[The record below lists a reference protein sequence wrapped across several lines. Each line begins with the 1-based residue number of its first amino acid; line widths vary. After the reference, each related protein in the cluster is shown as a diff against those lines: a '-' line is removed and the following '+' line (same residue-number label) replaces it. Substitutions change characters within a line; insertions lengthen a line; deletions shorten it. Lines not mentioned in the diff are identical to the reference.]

1 MILAV
6 TAWASIVSAPAAPA
20 VRVVPAEAVLPG
32 LYAEQRLIV
41 LEQDAGKV
49 RDVTAEAKFEV
60 KGPFAVEEGVVR
72 ARSSGNGSIIVRYG
86 RQQREVRVSVSE
98 ETVSNFSAT
107 VQPVLAKGGCAARA
121 CHGAEG
127 GQAGFALTLFN
138 VDPSADARAI
148 AADGHRVNVGA
159 PEKSLVLLKP
169 TASVTHGGGRRF
181 SPDSAAARALVEW
194 ISSGAKPEDSSAP
207 SLTDLSIHLPVERFT
222 RENEQCRV
230 LVTATFS
237 KGVKKDVTGLSSF
250 STTDDGVA
258 TVTDDG
264 VVTALRRGDAYL
276 IARYGRYITST
287 PIFVDIPLRQKP
299 PVIARYQPTNEIDR
313 VLAARWERM
322 GIAPSSVA
330 DDYTFVRRVYLDL
343 IGTLP
348 KPEEVLAY
356 VNSRS
361 PRKKEELVDSLL
373 RRPEFIFYWTQW
385 WGDMLRI
392 ERNTMREAG
401 VRAFSQYIRTSLL
414 NNKPL
419 DQMAREMLTATG
431 RTFADGPANY
441 FRPTAR
447 VEDAVVQFSRVFMG
461 VRMDCA
467 QCHNHPHESWTQN
480 DFYNLAMFFRQT
492 RLRAGPNRDEVTV
505 ENLQQPAPLNIPR
518 RATRTPA
525 VPILPGA
532 REPVKTDK
540 NLRELLAEW
549 LTSPDNE
556 YFARAFANRLWA
568 RMMGRGVF
576 EPLDDYRR
584 TNPPSDP
591 ALMDALTHLLREK
604 GFDMRAF
611 LREIALSRAYSLTS
625 DTNPSN
631 EKDNRFFSHYYPR
644 RVPAEVLADMI
655 AQATNRPD
663 RYNGYP
669 EGTRAIELE
678 EPNTYS
684 RILTLFNRP
693 NRRVVTC
700 QRDDSASLSQA
711 LFLLNNG
718 AVHNKIV
725 SREGIVVELLS
736 QGKTPDEVIT
746 ELYLRTLCR
755 PPKPEEREVI
765 LRELAQTNRASE
777 VLQDVLWALI
787 NTKEFLYNH

>member
-1 MILAV
+1 MFLALTV
-6 TAWASIVSAPAAPA
+6 WASIASAPAPPT
-20 VRVVPAEAVLPG
+20 VRVIPAEITLPG
-32 LYAEQRLIV
+32 VYSEQRLIV
-41 LEQDAGKV
+41 VAEDAGTV
-49 RDVTAEAKFEV
+49 RDVTADATFEA
-60 KGPFAVEEGVVR
+60 KGPFTVEWGVVR
-72 ARSSGNGSIIVRYG
+72 ATSQGAGSIVVRQG
-86 RQQREVRVSVSE
+86 RQRVEVKVSVSAKA
-98 ETVSNFSAT
+98 VSNFSAT

-138 VDPSADARAI
+138 VDTTADARAM
-148 AADGHRVNVGA
+148 AGDSRRVNVQA
-159 PEKSLVLLKP
+159 PDKSLVLLKP
-169 TASVTHGGGRRF
+169 TATVPHGGGKRF
-181 SPDSAAARALVEW
+181 SSDSAAARALTEW
-194 ISSGAKPEDSSAP
+194 ISAGGEVESAEAP
-207 SLTDLSIHLPVERFT
+207 FLTDLSIHLPVERFT
-222 RENEQCRV
+222 IVNEQCRV

-237 KGVKKDVTGLSSF
+237 NGVKKDVTGLSVF

-258 TVTDDG
+258 TVSDDG

-276 IARYGRYITST
+276 VARYGRYITSI
-287 PIFVDIPLRQKP
+287 PLLVDIPLKQKP
-299 PVIARYQPTNEIDR
+299 PVIARYQAANEIDR

-322 GIAPSSVA
+322 GIAPSSSV
-330 DDYTFVRRVYLDL
+330 DDWTFVRRVYLDL

-348 KPEEVLAY
+348 KPEEVTAY

-373 RRPEFIFYWTQW
+373 RRPEFIYYWTQW

-392 ERNTMREAG
+392 ERNTMREEG

-431 RTFADGPANY
+431 RTFTDGPSNY

-467 QCHNHPHESWTQN
+467 QCHNHPNESWTQN

-492 RLRAGPNRDEVTV
+492 RLRAGPDKDEVTV
-505 ENLQQPAPLNIPR
+505 EDLPQVAPLNIPR
-518 RATRTPA
+518 RAVRTPA
-525 VPILPGA
+525 VPILPGT
-532 REPVKTDK
+532 RDPVNADK
-540 NLRELLAEW
+540 NLRQVLADW
-549 LTSPDNE
+549 LTAPDNE

-584 TNPPSDP
+584 TNPPTDP
-591 ALMDALTHLLREK
+591 ALMNALANLLRSK
-604 GFDMRAF
+604 RYDMRAF
-611 LREIALSRAYSLTS
+611 LREVALSRAYSLTS

-655 AQATNRPD
+655 AQSTNRPD

-669 EGTRAIELE
+669 DGTRAIELE
-678 EPNTYS
+678 EPNTFS
-684 RILTLFNRP
+684 RILDVFNRP
-693 NRRVVTC
+693 RRRVVTC
-700 QRDDSASLSQA
+700 ERDDSPSLAQA

-718 AVHNKIV
+718 AIHNKIV
-725 SREGIVVELLS
+725 SQEGIVAQLLRR
-736 QGKTPDEVIT
+736 GMTPDEIIT
-746 ELYLRTLCR
+746 ELWLRTLCR
-755 PPKPEEREVI
+755 PPTPEERGVI
-765 LRELAQTNRASE
+765 QRELQQTNRAAE
-777 VLQDVLWALI
+777 VLQDALWALL

>member
-1 MILAV
+1 MFLALTV
-6 TAWASIVSAPAAPA
+6 WVSIASYPAAPT
-20 VRVVPAEAVLPG
+20 VRVIPAEVVLPG
-32 LYAEQRLIV
+32 LHSEQRLIV
-41 LEQDAGKV
+41 LEEDSGKV
-49 RDVTAEAKFEV
+49 RDVSGEAKFEA
-60 KGPFAVEEGVVR
+60 KGPFVVAGGVVR
-72 ARSSGNGSIIVRYG
+72 PESPGNGSIIVRYG

-98 ETVSNFSAT
+98 ATASNFSAT

-138 VDPSADARAI
+138 VDTTADARAMT
-148 AADGHRVNVGA
+148 ADGRRVNAEA
-159 PEKSLVLLKP
+159 PERSLVLLKP
-169 TASVTHGGGRRF
+169 TATVSHGGGKRF
-181 SPDSAAARALVEW
+181 SPDSAAARALTEW
-194 ISSGAKPEDSSAP
+194 ISTGAEVENGDAP
-207 SLTDLSIHLPVERFT
+207 FLTDLSIHLPVERFT
-222 RENEQCRV
+222 TANERCRV

-237 KGVKKDVTGLSSF
+237 NGAKKDVTGLALF

-258 TVTDDG
+258 TVSEDG

-276 IARYGRYITST
+276 VARYGRYITSV
-287 PIFVDIPLRQKP
+287 PLLADIPLKQKP
-299 PVIARYQPTNEIDR
+299 PVIARYQPANEIDR
-313 VLAARWERM
+313 ALAARWERM

-330 DDYTFVRRVYLDL
+330 DDWTFVRRVYLDL

-348 KPEEVLAY
+348 KPEEVTAY
-356 VNSRS
+356 VSSRS
-361 PRKKEELVDSLL
+361 PRKKEELVDALL
-373 RRPEFIFYWTQW
+373 RRPEFIYYWTQW

-419 DQMAREMLTATG
+419 DQMAKEMLTATG
-431 RTFADGPANY
+431 RTFTDGPANY

-461 VRMDCA
+461 VRIDCA

-492 RLRAGPNRDEVTV
+492 RLRAGPDRDEVTV
-505 ENLQQPAPLNIPR
+505 ENLPQVAQLNIPR
-518 RATRTPA
+518 RAVRTPA
-525 VPILPGA
+525 VPVLPGT
-532 REPVKTDK
+532 REPVESDK
-540 NLRELLAEW
+540 NLREVLAEW
-549 LTSPDNE
+549 VTSPDNE

-604 GFDMRAF
+604 GYDMRAF

-669 EGTRAIELE
+669 EGTRAIALE
-678 EPNTYS
+678 EPNTFS
-684 RILTLFNRP
+684 RILDVFNRP
-693 NRRVVTC
+693 RRHVVTC
-700 QRDDSASLSQA
+700 ERDDSPSLAQA

-718 AVHNKIV
+718 AIHNKIV
-725 SREGIVVELLS
+725 SREGIVVQLLN
-736 QGKTPDEVIT
+736 QGMTPDDVIT
-746 ELYLRTLCR
+746 ELYLRTLSR
-755 PPKPEEREVI
+755 PPTPAERAVI
-765 LRELAQTNRASE
+765 QRELGQSNRAAE
-777 VLQDVLWALI
+777 VLQDALWALL